1 MVVSDHPG
9 PQPLP
14 EISHRDCAGVNCTQK
29 SRQRGA
35 QQLGTLRAQKIYEE
49 LRQFVW
55 WYFHRKSE
63 PIARGFAFYGKWGE
77 YKLD

>member
-1 MVVSDHPG
+1 MEGSEIPKVASEHLG

-14 EISHRDCAGVNCTQK
+14 EISYCDCAGVNCTQK

-49 LRQFVW
+49 LRHFVW
-55 WYFHRKSE
+55 
-63 PIARGFAFYGKWGE
+63 
-77 YKLD
+77 

>member
-1 MVVSDHPG
+1 MVYVPFLWFRDLSVQG
-9 PQPLP
+9 AVMSGGLAEGGQLYKRS
-14 EISHRDCAGVNCTQK
+14 EISHCDCVGVNCTQK

-55 WYFHRKSE
+55 
-63 PIARGFAFYGKWGE
+63 
-77 YKLD
+77 